1 MSQSLSEEEFA
12 RLQSQL
18 IELKTSNYNHEEQA
32 RRSNAEMSQLRDRV
46 SQLDRE
52 LQKANKIIS
61 KSKKAKDVSGLVDEN
76 EGLQRKIHAM
86 EEEYQLQNRTLMA
99 ELSKVCSDNEHL
111 KIQLTTQG
119 VDIAALQEG
128 TSDSSSDKGSCLAEL
143 ESQVRRLQAENVVFQ
158 KTLEG
163 NRERHEQEINDMN
176 CVIES
181 LKASR
186 NQSLLARSPAV
197 VKRFASEH
205 DSGSCDVNE
214 MEDLD
219 VLKDFDCFL
228 VLVTEKGKQWYEENN
243 QEGNCPDLT
252 SFLSLIQSEV
262 RKLKDQVSSSL
273 EKAISALQNYEGGVH
288 AY

>member
-99 ELSKVCSDNEHL
+99 ELSKV
-111 KIQLTTQG
+111 
-119 VDIAALQEG
+119 
-128 TSDSSSDKGSCLAEL
+128 
-143 ESQVRRLQAENVVFQ
+143 
-158 KTLEG
+158 
-163 NRERHEQEINDMN
+163 
-176 CVIES
+176 
-181 LKASR
+181 
-186 NQSLLARSPAV
+186 
-197 VKRFASEH
+197 
-205 DSGSCDVNE
+205 
-214 MEDLD
+214 
-219 VLKDFDCFL
+219 
-228 VLVTEKGKQWYEENN
+228 
-243 QEGNCPDLT
+243 
-252 SFLSLIQSEV
+252 
-262 RKLKDQVSSSL
+262 
-273 EKAISALQNYEGGVH
+273 
-288 AY
+288 